1 MVTSTVFVVTSI
13 EEMSVVAVFD
23 TYEKAQQYAIDKG
36 YIPSRYSS
44 VAYSHYTQSEDGSR
58 IYEDDTLY
66 ITQFDVQ

>member
-1 MVTSTVFVVTSI
+1 MVTSTVFVVTSV
-13 EEMSVVAVFD
+13 EEMGVVAVFD

-44 VAYSHYTQSEDGSR
+44 AAYSHYTQYEDGER

-66 ITQFDVQ
+66 ITQFVVQ